1 VNAFINYTV
10 KGSSFL
16 RGAKIQLAVNNLA
29 NTHALVGV
37 TPALAATA
45 ASPFVPNGADLLNL
59 MPGRSITITI
69 TGGYAPKR

>member
-1 VNAFINYTV
+1 
-10 KGSSFL
+10 
-16 RGAKIQLAVNNLA
+16 
-29 NTHALVGV
+29 V